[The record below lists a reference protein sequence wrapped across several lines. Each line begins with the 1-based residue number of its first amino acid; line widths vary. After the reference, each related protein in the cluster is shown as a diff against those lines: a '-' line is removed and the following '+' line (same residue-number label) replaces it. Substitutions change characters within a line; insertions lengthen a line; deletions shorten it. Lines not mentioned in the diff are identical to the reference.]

1 MRNVEQVMNMK
12 ASTVDEKYAATV
24 DFEQLLVATGLL
36 NTPKM
41 TVIYSEETKK
51 FLFEQEIQEEESGYV
66 AAGDH
71 VYGVLYEMERGRA
84 RLVTL
89 RDCGES
95 DSTSFALPEEWDNT
109 KVYCFAMLKSGKGAL
124 DSLLFL

>member
-71 VYGVLYEMERGRA
+71 VYGCLLYTSVWLMFFTWERILSRII
-84 RLVTL
+84 RI
-89 RDCGES
+89 R
-95 DSTSFALPEEWDNT
+95 FW
-109 KVYCFAMLKSGKGAL
+109 
-124 DSLLFL
+124 